1 MEHPQ
6 LYINSNEDTKKIII
20 QFGTAVFQLLNLNC
34 LTMDEVIA
42 RFKSINNND
51 IDELYQ
57 VKIKNLEK
65 TVATLKKDLNSSYE
79 THKNELEGMRDH
91 VKGIYINEI
100 NELREQKA
108 MINDKNEKE
117 IEDRINLYRMGANGK
132 IEMADRIAEE
142 KEKRI
147 IALQDEN
154 ANLTKYING
163 FIGERSL
170 KDTEKGKYAED
181 VIKDIFSDCLPF
193 DDEACWKTTA
203 RGAGSGDCI
212 IIFSKAYHNLRLMV
226 EMKMKGSITPEDH
239 EQFESHYIDDF
250 NNDKVDLAMMI
261 SYDYKNISNQGC
273 CLVHKYRK
281 DNDKV
286 IYFALDK
293 TGTPQEKKEIIIH
306 ELHRICKEYIYNKG
320 VVSIPLEN
328 NYVCQVEERL
338 KDFKNREISIIKIIK
353 NSKNQLKDFEKE
365 KQTLEKSRNQLLKQL
380 YDDGTIYKINH
391 IYLNENESQLK
402 QMFFHKIKKQMKDK
416 NIVIPPPNKSGKRK
430 PMWRDKLKEELCIDI
445 EPYEK
450 KWWDK
455 FKVDEIMD

>member
-1 MEHPQ
+1 
-6 LYINSNEDTKKIII
+6 
-20 QFGTAVFQLLNLNC
+20 
-34 LTMDEVIA
+34 
-42 RFKSINNND
+42 
-51 IDELYQ
+51 
-57 VKIKNLEK
+57 
-65 TVATLKKDLNSSYE
+65 
-79 THKNELEGMRDH
+79 
-91 VKGIYINEI
+91 
-100 NELREQKA
+100 
-108 MINDKNEKE
+108 
-117 IEDRINLYRMGANGK
+117 
-132 IEMADRIAEE
+132 
-142 KEKRI
+142 
-147 IALQDEN
+147 
-154 ANLTKYING
+154 
-163 FIGERSL
+163 
-170 KDTEKGKYAED
+170 
-181 VIKDIFSDCLPF
+181 
-193 DDEACWKTTA
+193 
-203 RGAGSGDCI
+203 
-212 IIFSKAYHNLRLMV
+212 MV

-286 IYFALDK
+286 IYFSLDR

-353 NSKNQLKDFEKE
+353 NSKNQIKDFEKE

-402 QMFFHKIKKQMKDK
+402 QMFFYKIKKQMKDK

>member
-6 LYINSNEDTKKIII
+6 IYTNSNEDTKKIII
-20 QFGTAVFQLLNLNC
+20 QFGSAVFQLLNLNC

-154 ANLTKYING
+154 ANLTKRIIDNMN
-163 FIGERSL
+163 
-170 KDTEKGKYAED
+170 T
-181 VIKDIFSDCLPF
+181 VITTH
-193 DDEACWKTTA
+193 AKT
-203 RGAGSGDCI
+203 D
-212 IIFSKAYHNLRLMV
+212 
-226 EMKMKGSITPEDH
+226 
-239 EQFESHYIDDF
+239 
-250 NNDKVDLAMMI
+250 NN
-261 SYDYKNISNQGC
+261 
-273 CLVHKYRK
+273 
-281 DNDKV
+281 
-286 IYFALDK
+286 K
-293 TGTPQEKKEIIIH
+293 THT
-306 ELHRICKEYIYNKG
+306 
-320 VVSIPLEN
+320 
-328 NYVCQVEERL
+328 
-338 KDFKNREISIIKIIK
+338 
-353 NSKNQLKDFEKE
+353 
-365 KQTLEKSRNQLLKQL
+365 QTQ
-380 YDDGTIYKINH
+380 
-391 IYLNENESQLK
+391 
-402 QMFFHKIKKQMKDK
+402 
-416 NIVIPPPNKSGKRK
+416 
-430 PMWRDKLKEELCIDI
+430 
-445 EPYEK
+445 
-450 KWWDK
+450 
-455 FKVDEIMD
+455 

>member
-1 MEHPQ
+1 METPQ
-6 LYINSNEDTKKIII
+6 VYSNGSEDIKKIII
-20 QFGTAVFQLLNLNC
+20 QFGSAVFNLLNLNC
-34 LTMDEVIA
+34 LTVNEIIA

-57 VKIKNLEK
+57 EKIKNLEK
-65 TVATLKKDLNSSYE
+65 SISGLKKDLNLSYE
-79 THKNELEGMRDH
+79 SHKNELET
-91 VKGIYINEI
+91 VKNQVKERYINEI
-100 NELREQKA
+100 NELNQQKA
-108 MINDKNEKE
+108 VNNEKNEKE
-117 IEDRINLYRMGANGK
+117 IENRINLYRMGTDGK
-132 IEMADRIAEE
+132 VEMANKLSEE
-142 KEKRI
+142 KEKTI
-147 IALQDEN
+147 ITLRDEN
-154 ANLTKYING
+154 KVLKNMIDE
-163 FIGERSL
+163 FMGERSL

-320 VVSIPLEN
+320 IVSIPLEN

-338 KDFKNREISIIKIIK
+338 KDFKNHEISIIKVIK
-353 NSKNQLKDFEKE
+353 DSKNQIKDFEKN
-365 KQTLEKSRNQLLKQL
+365 KQILEKRWNQ
-380 YDDGTIYKINH
+380 
-391 IYLNENESQLK
+391 S
-402 QMFFHKIKKQMKDK
+402 
-416 NIVIPPPNKSGKRK
+416 
-430 PMWRDKLKEELCIDI
+430 
-445 EPYEK
+445 
-450 KWWDK
+450 
-455 FKVDEIMD
+455 FKCS